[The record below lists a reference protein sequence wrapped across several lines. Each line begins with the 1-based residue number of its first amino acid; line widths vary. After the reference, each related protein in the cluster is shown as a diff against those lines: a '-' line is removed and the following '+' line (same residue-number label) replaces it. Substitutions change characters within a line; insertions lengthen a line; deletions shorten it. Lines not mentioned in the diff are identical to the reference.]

1 MINIIPMTEAYI
13 DDVAKIDESCFHVP
27 WTRSDFEKEIKENN
41 MAIYF
46 VAVDE
51 NNRAVGY
58 AGMWHVVNEGH
69 ITNVA
74 VLEEYRG
81 KGVGDMLMDA
91 LEKKALELEM
101 IGITLEVRIS
111 NYRAQKLYTKHGYKP
126 EGFRKKYYTDTNE
139 DAVIMWKYFSNYENY
154 SETF

>member
-1 MINIIPMTEAYI
+1 MFNIIPMTEKYI
-13 DDVAKIDESCFHVP
+13 DDVAHIEESCFHAHVEAA
-27 WTRSDFEKEIKENN
+27 RNIN
-41 MAIYF
+41 F

-51 NNRAVGY
+51 NGNAVGY
-58 AGMWHVVNEGH
+58 AGMWHVVTEGH

-74 VLEEYRG
+74 VLEQYRG
-81 KGVGDMLMDA
+81 NGIGDMLMEA

-111 NYRAQKLYTKHGYKP
+111 NYKAQKLYTKHGYKP

-139 DAVIMWKYFSNYENY
+139 DAVIMWKYFPNYENY
-154 SETF
+154 SETL

>member
-1 MINIIPMTEAYI
+1 MFNVIPMTEDYI
-13 DDVAKIDESCFHVP
+13 DDAAYIDESCFHVP
-27 WTRSDFEKEIKENN
+27 WTRKDFEREIKENN
-41 MAIYF
+41 MAIYY

-51 NNRAVGY
+51 EGKAAGY

-74 VLEEYRG
+74 VLEKYRG
-81 KGVGDMLMDA
+81 NGIGDMLMEA
-91 LEKKALELEM
+91 LEKRARELEM

-111 NYRAQKLYTKHGYKP
+111 NYKAQKLYTKHGYKP

-139 DAVIMWKYFSNYENY
+139 DAVIMWKYYPKYENY
-154 SETF
+154 NETL

>member
-1 MINIIPMTEAYI
+1 MIEIIPMTQEHIDSVVIVEEA
-13 DDVAKIDESCFHVP
+13 CFHIP
-27 WTRSDFEKEIKENN
+27 WTKSDFEREIKENK

-51 NNRAVGY
+51 NKKVAGY
-58 AGMWHVVNEGH
+58 AGMWHVINEGH

-81 KGVGDMLMDA
+81 QGIGDMLMDA
-91 LEKKALELEM
+91 LEKRADELEM

-111 NYRAQKLYTKHGYKP
+111 NYSAQKLYTKHGYKP
-126 EGFRKKYYTDTNE
+126 EGFRKKYYSDTNE
-139 DAVIMWKYFSNYENY
+139 DAIIMWKYFPRYENY
-154 SETF
+154 SETL